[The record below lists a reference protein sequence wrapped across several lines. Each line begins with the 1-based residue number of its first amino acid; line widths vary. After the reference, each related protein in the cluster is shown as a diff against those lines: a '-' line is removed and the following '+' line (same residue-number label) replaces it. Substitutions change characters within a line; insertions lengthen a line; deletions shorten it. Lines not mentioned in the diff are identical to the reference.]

1 MNTELTEFLRCH
13 NASSDLVAR
22 LEALGIETLTDAWN
36 KTMPKD
42 LIWIVTRPGVMSSEQ
57 RRKFLGFILGSIKDK
72 LTDPRSKNI
81 LDKLR
86 TNSPITD
93 ADVRAADAEVWAAT
107 ATARSADAEE
117 DVAAYAAPE
126 AAEAYAEA
134 ADLAARA
141 TWAAEAAAWAAE
153 AAWSACVAD
162 AAWAADAA
170 ADAAAEAAYAA
181 EAADA
186 REKQAAWIRTN
197 FKLADL
203 HTN

>member
-1 MNTELTEFLRCH
+1 MEKELTDFLRRN
-13 NASSDLVAR
+13 NASIGTVTRIDT
-22 LEALGIETLTDAWN
+22 LGIETLTDAWN

-141 TWAAEAAAWAAE
+141 TWAAEAASWAAE
-153 AAWSACVAD
+153 AADASACVAD
-162 AAWAADAA
+162 AAY
-170 ADAAAEAAYAA
+170 AEAASA
-181 EAADA
+181 EAAACAAPCAPEDA
-186 REKQAAWIRTN
+186 RAAQAQ
-197 FKLADL
+197 
-203 HTN
+203 

>member
-141 TWAAEAAAWAAE
+141 TWAAEAASWAAE
-153 AAWSACVAD
+153 AADASACVAD
-162 AAWAADAA
+162 AAYAAE
-170 ADAAAEAAYAA
+170 AAAEAAACA
-181 EAADA
+181 SPEAAAAPEQQA
-186 REKQAAWIRTN
+186 RWIRTN

-203 HTN
+203 QTN